1 MSQKTPIEWTDRSS
15 NPIRARRK
23 DNGKRGHA
31 CIVHDPSCINCY
43 SQALNVWRGTG
54 FKFDVPNLAKVD
66 IILDEKELD
75 KLRRLRGGKVFIC
88 DMTDL
93 FGHWVPDSYLDAV
106 FDALE
111 SNPRITPQIL
121 TKRTRRMQEY
131 LSLRWGGS
139 PPTHIW
145 VGTSVGVVQAIP
157 RIDLLKLTPAAVRF
171 ISFEPLI
178 ENLGTLNL
186 QGIHWAIVGGE
197 SGHSRSVRPM
207 HPDWA
212 RQIRDDCRQAG
223 AAFFFKQFGAWMPIT
238 WREAFDGKGAKKRSL
253 TVGREG
259 DSVYTQVGHLAGFRL
274 PGEVC
279 MIKVGKKAAGRV
291 LDGQTW
297 DEMPEVAPCVS

>member
-43 SQALNVWRGTG
+43 SQALNIWRGTG

-75 KLRRLRGGKVFIC
+75 KLRRLKAGKVFVC

-121 TKRTRRMQEY
+121 TKRTKRMQEY
-131 LSLRWGGS
+131 LSLRWGAT
-139 PPTHIW
+139 PPVHIW
-145 VGTSVGVVQAIP
+145 IGTSVGVVQALP
-157 RIDLLKLTPAAVRF
+157 RIDLLRLTPAAVRF

-178 ENLGTLNL
+178 ENLGIIDLR
-186 QGIHWAIVGGE
+186 GIHWAIVGGE
-197 SGHSRSVRPM
+197 SGHSRAVRPM
-207 HPDWA
+207 HPNWA
-212 RQIRDDCRQAG
+212 RQIREACRLAG
-223 AAFFFKQFGAWMPIT
+223 AAFFFKQWGAYRPLSWK
-238 WREAFDGKGAKKRSL
+238 EAWGIEKPKRMLTIDTAGQSQYTQMGDFAGFRQTDDVCMEKVGKGA
-253 TVGREG
+253 
-259 DSVYTQVGHLAGFRL
+259 
-274 PGEVC
+274 
-279 MIKVGKKAAGRV
+279 AGRQ

-297 DEMPEVAPCVS
+297 DEMPQVAV